1 VSLGYTIGVEYVSM
15 EPRSPL
21 NGLIY
26 DLYYLDGSPP
36 YSRLIL
42 PAAPSP
48 LIIVNLGAPFL
59 IRAGTRAETMEHV
72 DGCAVTVPTRAWEF
86 SYPNPTRTVGVHFR
100 PWGLAPFLPMPT
112 SDLCDR
118 PATLEQ
124 IWSRQAV
131 AELRY
136 RLTLAETPHKMLK
149 SLEDELM
156 RQLRVIDGLE
166 LVRQVSTALAETGG
180 RMPINDINAAARASS
195 TYLAKR
201 FKAVVGVTP
210 KRLARSCRFT
220 STVLAI
226 DVAASIEWS
235 RIAADAGYFDQAHF
249 VREFR
254 EFTGLTPTRYVE
266 VRRQFTREYPEHIL
280 GGWPLPAD

>member
-1 VSLGYTIGVEYVSM
+1 
-15 EPRSPL
+15 
-21 NGLIY
+21 
-26 DLYYLDGSPP
+26 
-36 YSRLIL
+36 
-42 PAAPSP
+42 
-48 LIIVNLGAPFL
+48 
-59 IRAGTRAETMEHV
+59 
-72 DGCAVTVPTRAWEF
+72 
-86 SYPNPTRTVGVHFR
+86 VHFR

-136 RLTLAETPHKMLK
+136 RLILAERPYKMLK
-149 SLEDELM
+149 SVVEERM

-166 LVRQVSTALAETGG
+166 LVRQVSTALDDTDV
-180 RMPINDINAAARASS
+180 RMPINYITPSAPPS
-195 TYLAKR
+195 TTHSAKHN
-201 FKAVVGVTP
+201 KTADGVTP

-235 RIAADAGYFDQAHF
+235 RIAAD
-249 VREFR
+249 
-254 EFTGLTPTRYVE
+254 
-266 VRRQFTREYPEHIL
+266 
-280 GGWPLPAD
+280 

>member
-1 VSLGYTIGVEYVSM
+1 
-15 EPRSPL
+15 
-21 NGLIY
+21 
-26 DLYYLDGSPP
+26 
-36 YSRLIL
+36 LIL

-72 DGCAVTVPTRAWEF
+72 DGCAVTVPTRAWEC

-124 IWSRQAV
+124 IWRRQAV

-136 RLTLAETPHKMLK
+136 RLTLSETPHKMLK
-149 SLEDELM
+149 SIEDELM
-156 RQLRVIDGLE
+156 RRQQVLDGLD

-180 RMPINDINAAARASS
+180 RKPAYDNN
-195 TYLAKR
+195 
-201 FKAVVGVTP
+201 
-210 KRLARSCRFT
+210 
-220 STVLAI
+220 
-226 DVAASIEWS
+226 
-235 RIAADAGYFDQAHF
+235 DAG
-249 VREFR
+249 R
-254 EFTGLTPTRYVE
+254 TS
-266 VRRQFTREYPEHIL
+266 
-280 GGWPLPAD
+280 

>member
-1 VSLGYTIGVEYVSM
+1 
-15 EPRSPL
+15 
-21 NGLIY
+21 
-26 DLYYLDGSPP
+26 
-36 YSRLIL
+36 
-42 PAAPSP
+42 
-48 LIIVNLGAPFL
+48 
-59 IRAGTRAETMEHV
+59 
-72 DGCAVTVPTRAWEF
+72 
-86 SYPNPTRTVGVHFR
+86 
-100 PWGLAPFLPMPT
+100 MPT

-180 RMPINDINAAARASS
+180 RMPINDINAAARARR

-201 FKAVVGVTP
+201 IKAVVGGPP
-210 KRLARSCRFT
+210 KRLAPRWRLT
-220 STVLAI
+220 STV
-226 DVAASIEWS
+226 VAM
-235 RIAADAGYFDQAHF
+235 
-249 VREFR
+249 
-254 EFTGLTPTRYVE
+254 
-266 VRRQFTREYPEHIL
+266 
-280 GGWPLPAD
+280 